1 MNNLQMLEV
10 QITSLPDEY
19 GLVRD
24 MCLNLLM
31 SCELSALR
39 VYSQGLHD
47 MAIHLTSEE
56 ALVGPLTEIGR
67 LLK

>member
-10 QITSLPDEY
+10 LITSLPDEY
-19 GLVRD
+19 GFVRD
-24 MCLNLLM
+24 ICLKMLM
-31 SCELSALR
+31 SGELLLLR
-39 VYSQGLHD
+39 VYSQGLRD

>member
-1 MNNLQMLEV
+1 MNKLQMLEV
-10 QITSLPDEY
+10 QTTSLPDEY

-24 MCLNLLM
+24 MCLKLLM
-31 SCELSALR
+31 SGELSALR

-56 ALVGPLTEIGR
+56 ALVGCLTEIRR